1 MQRVSVTASLNGVAI
16 PFDHAAF
23 VRLEAYLADAEQ
35 TLAGNPDRAEILA
48 DLEQAVAD
56 QCKRRM
62 RLDQVRVTLA
72 ELEPALAEIGS
83 VQDPEVAEPVMASAT
98 RRLEQVSE
106 GAVIS
111 GVCQGIARYLKVDVT
126 LVRVIALL
134 LLLVSGGTM
143 IVVYAIMMLLLPY
156 AAPQRGGEPV
166 RRIPAKCREFV
177 EVLRS
182 KLSAAAS

>member
-1 MQRVSVTASLNGVAI
+1 MQRVSVTATLNGVAI
-16 PFDHAAF
+16 PFDHVAF
-23 VRLEAYLADAEQ
+23 VRLEAYLAEAER

-72 ELEPALAEIGS
+72 ELEPALEEIGS
-83 VQDPEVAEPVMASAT
+83 VQDPEVVEPPPAAPA

-156 AAPQRGGEPV
+156 AALQRGGEPV
-166 RRIPAKCREFV
+166 RKIPAKCREIV
-177 EVLRS
+177 EQLRS
-182 KLSAAAS
+182 KLSTVAS

>member
-1 MQRVSVTASLNGVAI
+1 MERVSVTVSLNGVTI
-16 PFDHAAF
+16 PFEQAAYD
-23 VRLEAYLADAEQ
+23 RLAAYLADAESA
-35 TLAGNPDRAEILA
+35 LAGNPDRTEILV

-62 RLDQVRVTLA
+62 RLDQVRVTLR
-72 ELEPALAEIGS
+72 ELEPALEEIGS
-83 VQDPEVAEPVMASAT
+83 VQDPGVAEPPPASAA

-106 GAVIS
+106 GALIS

-143 IVVYAIMMLLLPY
+143 ILVYVVMMLLLPY
-156 AAPQRGGEPV
+156 APPERHGDPV
-166 RRIPAKCREFV
+166 RKIPAKCREFV
-177 EVLRS
+177 EMVRS
-182 KLSAAAS
+182 RLSAAAS